1 MTNIQLPFDAA
12 LLPAKK
18 LTSGAISCLYEY
30 GNLRY
35 ISYGATEVVR
45 MIYFAVRDEHWN
57 TATYTI
63 ENEVVDERDNGFSI
77 TYTAQHRLQ
86 QAHFRAEVSIIAEG
100 DRLSFR
106 VKGEALTT
114 FKKNRIGL
122 CVLHPIKECAGKTVV
137 ITQPDGHTYT
147 SNFPE
152 LVSPHQPFKDIKQ
165 MVCEIDENTKASFF
179 FEGDIFETE
188 DQRNWADASFK
199 TYSTPQSLPFPV
211 VVDKGFSMAQQV
223 MVNISGALPVSAA
236 LKEAQEIKTPF
247 PKIGY
252 ERNEHE
258 VLTDDDYSLLKQIPF
273 DHYRTTIHPGKK
285 DWRLKMAAA
294 LHEARQ
300 LQTKLELVIILNN
313 NEDFESLL
321 LAELIQNS
329 QLIESVLFLGE
340 DSKNIP
346 NELQEHIYS
355 AIKNAAPAIKIG
367 YGTDGFFADVNRNQP
382 SNIPF
387 DFVSFSLNPQVHL
400 SDTRSVIEN
409 LERQAD
415 LITTA
420 QSFAKGREIRVS
432 PVSFKIRSS
441 DGSSIDYDA
450 RQHSS
455 FGAFW
460 TLTAIKNLGGASRL
474 TLFQTKGY
482 RGILNG
488 KHISPLFELLKT
500 VKDFGPTCFIV
511 SSSAKPFSPIV
522 LQNEKGEKIE
532 VAIDQN
538 F

>member
-1 MTNIQLPFDAA
+1 MTNIQFPFDAA

-45 MIYFAVRDEHWN
+45 MLYFAVRDEHWN

-211 VVDKGFSMAQQV
+211 VVDKGFSMTQQV
-223 MVNISGALPVSAA
+223 MVNISGALPVSVD
-236 LKEAQEIKTPF
+236 LKDVDEIKIPF

-285 DWRLKMAAA
+285 DWRLKMDAA

-329 QLIESVLFLGE
+329 QIIESVLFLGK
-340 DSKNIP
+340 DSKSIP
-346 NELQEHIYS
+346 NKLQEHIYS
-355 AIKNAAPAIKIG
+355 AIKNPAPAIKIG

-441 DGSSIDYDA
+441 DGSATDYDA

-500 VKDFGPTCFIV
+500 IKDFGPTCFIV